1 MAAVSDSV
9 SVAATWANW
18 ARKRTPTWVICG
30 HRVRAR
36 AVSRC
41 CRLDFVEAG
50 GVAIAASCLS
60 LLALEDEQLAGLRL
74 RPVAE

>member
-1 MAAVSDSV
+1 MAAVS
-9 SVAATWANW
+9 
-18 ARKRTPTWVICG
+18 KRCGHVGELGAKATPTSVICG

-50 GVAIAASCLS
+50 GVAIASSCLS
-60 LLALEDEQLAGLRL
+60 C
-74 RPVAE
+74 

>member
-1 MAAVSDSV
+1 MAAVSERCGHVGELGAKADALS
-9 SVAATWANW
+9 
-18 ARKRTPTWVICG
+18 VICS
-30 HRVRAR
+30 HRAR

-50 GVAIAASCLS
+50 GVAIASSCLS
-60 LLALEDEQLAGLRL
+60 LLALEDEQLAGLVL